1 MRKFALRAVALAT
14 AVTLS
19 AGFFSG
25 CSSEEESKEFKAK
38 LDTDKKVS
46 LEIAGSV
53 GNFEA
58 LDAVVNN
65 FNEIYPNVTVSYEQ
79 YSSGQL
85 KEYMDN
91 NKYVDIVMAGDE
103 QLRYPSFTEKYI
115 YDYCA
120 DLSKEDIDF
129 SAIRDDMLKLY
140 TIDGKLVSVPIMVKV
155 TGMAVN
161 KTLLEKEGL
170 SVPKNYSE
178 FTEVLKALKDKGYT
192 PIQSANTYA
201 YSVINNAVLD
211 LIGTDAEFKKQLDS
225 GDEAA
230 YNKLLPLFTK
240 LGTLIDNGYID
251 YTLNSEYPDDNYD
264 GAILKFFEGNVPF
277 WICDTEKFSGM
288 KKRESKSEAFTASPF
303 EYSFEYVPM
312 GDNGVYEYSEAWSGF
327 SINKNSD
334 AYDYAVEFIR
344 FLATEEQINL
354 IASVK
359 GMPSVANNT
368 DDKRYSDIMNISNA
382 EMSFTNDGT
391 VLNHYKDYISSTVSK
406 FGSGEL
412 KSAEEAVR
420 HYIDEC
426 VKVAKKIEEDS
437 R

>member
-1 MRKFALRAVALAT
+1 
-14 AVTLS
+14 
-19 AGFFSG
+19 
-25 CSSEEESKEFKAK
+25 
-38 LDTDKKVS
+38 
-46 LEIAGSV
+46 
-53 GNFEA
+53 
-58 LDAVVNN
+58 
-65 FNEIYPNVTVSYEQ
+65 
-79 YSSGQL
+79 
-85 KEYMDN
+85 MDN
-91 NKYVDIVMAGDE
+91 NKYVDIVMTGDE

-129 SAIRDDMLKLY
+129 SAIRDDMLKMY
-140 TIDGKLVSVPIMVKV
+140 TIDGKLVSVPIMVKA

-161 KTLLEKEGL
+161 KTLLEKESL

-230 YNKLLPLFTK
+230 YNKLLPMFTK
-240 LGTLIDNGYID
+240 LGTLVDNGYIN
-251 YTLNSEYPDDNYD
+251 YNLNSEYPDDNYD

-312 GDNGVYEYSEAWSGF
+312 GDNGVYEHSEAWSGF

-426 VKVAKKIEEDS
+426 VKVAKKIEEED

>member
-1 MRKFALRAVALAT
+1 
-14 AVTLS
+14 
-19 AGFFSG
+19 
-25 CSSEEESKEFKAK
+25 
-38 LDTDKKVS
+38 
-46 LEIAGSV
+46 
-53 GNFEA
+53 
-58 LDAVVNN
+58 
-65 FNEIYPNVTVSYEQ
+65 
-79 YSSGQL
+79 
-85 KEYMDN
+85 MDN
-91 NKYVDIVMAGDE
+91 NKYVDIVMTGDE

-129 SAIRDDMLKLY
+129 SAIRDDMLKMY
-140 TIDGKLVSVPIMVKV
+140 TIDGKLVSVPIMVKA

-161 KTLLEKEGL
+161 KTLLEKESL
-170 SVPKNYSE
+170 SVPKNY
-178 FTEVLKALKDKGYT
+178 
-192 PIQSANTYA
+192 
-201 YSVINNAVLD
+201 
-211 LIGTDAEFKKQLDS
+211 
-225 GDEAA
+225 
-230 YNKLLPLFTK
+230 
-240 LGTLIDNGYID
+240 
-251 YTLNSEYPDDNYD
+251 SEYPDDNYD

-312 GDNGVYEYSEAWSGF
+312 GDNGVYEHSEAWSGF

-426 VKVAKKIEEDS
+426 VKVAKKIEEEG

>member
-1 MRKFALRAVALAT
+1 
-14 AVTLS
+14 
-19 AGFFSG
+19 
-25 CSSEEESKEFKAK
+25 
-38 LDTDKKVS
+38 
-46 LEIAGSV
+46 
-53 GNFEA
+53 
-58 LDAVVNN
+58 
-65 FNEIYPNVTVSYEQ
+65 
-79 YSSGQL
+79 
-85 KEYMDN
+85 MDN
-91 NKYVDIVMAGDE
+91 NKYVDIVMTGDE

-129 SAIRDDMLKLY
+129 SAIRDDMLKMY
-140 TIDGKLVSVPIMVKV
+140 TIDGKLVSVPIMVKA

-161 KTLLEKEGL
+161 KTLLEKESL

-178 FTEVLKALKDKGYT
+178 FTEVLKALKDNGYT

-211 LIGTDAEFKKQLDS
+211 LIGTDVEFKKQLDS

-230 YNKLLPLFTK
+230 YNKLLPMFTK
-240 LGTLIDNGYID
+240 LGTLVDNGYIN
-251 YTLNSEYPDDNYD
+251 YNLNSEYPDDNYD

-277 WICDTEKFSGM
+277 LICDTEKFSGM

-312 GDNGVYEYSEAWSGF
+312 GDNGVYEHSEAWSGF

-426 VKVAKKIEEDS
+426 VKVAKKIEEEG